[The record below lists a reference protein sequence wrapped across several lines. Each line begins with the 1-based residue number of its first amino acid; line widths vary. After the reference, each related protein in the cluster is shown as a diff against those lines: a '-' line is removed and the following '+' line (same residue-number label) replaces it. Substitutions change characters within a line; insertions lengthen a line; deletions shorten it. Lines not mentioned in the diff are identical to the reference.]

1 MRAILRAKPMLLVLA
16 LCLATPAGAQVFRW
30 TDKEGRVHYGDDVE
44 PNARNAREVTATV
57 NTLDTSGLRQ
67 QAGGAQSFAKSSG
80 GGGGYVIPDPSKQ
93 QKAQA
98 APRRAAC
105 GRRC

>member
-1 MRAILRAKPMLLVLA
+1 MLLIFA

-30 TDKEGRVHYGDDVE
+30 TDKDGRVHYGDDVE

-67 QAGGAQSFAKSSG
+67 RAGGAQSFPNAAG
-80 GGGGYVIPDPSKQ
+80 GGSGYVIPDPSKQ
-93 QKAQA
+93 QKVQA
-98 APRRAAC
+98 PARRASC
-105 GRRC
+105 GRRG